1 MHPMKFEEEL
11 ALNRT
16 AYEQMKD
23 RLLQDY
29 RGQYVVIAHGRLS
42 AVAPTFEEATA
53 AVDQI
58 QPAPEHV
65 AVFPAGEEPLME
77 PYYSY
82 IVEYTKP

>member
-1 MHPMKFEEEL
+1 MHPMKFDEEL
-11 ALNRT
+11 ALNRA

-23 RLLQDY
+23 RLIRDHA
-29 RGQYVVIAHGRLS
+29 GQCVVIAHGRLI

-53 AVDQI
+53 VVDQI
-58 QPAPEHV
+58 EPTPKHV

-82 IVEYTKP
+82 FVEYTQR